1 MKNILLLLFFPLFLT
16 AQTGSPVLD
25 TSYFEKQGG
34 TFFEIKKQVFQDG
47 SEQTWKTVIGDSAAF
62 VTAAKNRLVSQST
75 TMAVDVRHVSTYSR
89 RMKELLREADQVRTL
104 TGTDPQRLIQDEMQS
119 VFLAGT
125 WSIKRD
131 GTTSDVVFTI
141 NGQGALRFSVAGA
154 ATKAALVIGDA
165 IRLKNYPANGG
176 DTDVF
181 RLPNGVWVN
190 VDRSVVLRPPGNNDP
205 VNRAAQPATTK
216 KG

>member
-1 MKNILLLLFFPLFLT
+1 MKNIIFLLAFFPLFLA
-16 AQTGSPVLD
+16 AQTGEPVLD

-62 VTAAKNRLVSQST
+62 VTSAKNRLVSQST

-89 RMKELLREADQVRTL
+89 RFKDLLRESDQVRTL
-104 TGTDPQRLIQDEMQS
+104 TGTDPQRLVQDELADQ
-119 VFLAGT
+119 FLAGT

-131 GTTSDVVFTI
+131 GTTSDVVFTL
-141 NGQGALRFSVAGA
+141 NAQGALRFSVAGG

-165 IRLKNYPANGG
+165 MRLKNYPSNGT

-190 VDRSVVLRPPGNNDP
+190 VDRSVVLRPPG
-205 VNRAAQPATTK
+205 VNRAAKPAATTK